1 MTKEQKPEA
10 TIKRGDAAE
19 IVAALKLSKLPYIKT
34 DYSQH
39 GTLRVSVRRHSK
51 TIRLK
56 SKPMTPDFYVE
67 YGVAVGELS
76 AVSPININFRRDTLA
91 WLIDDYMQSGR
102 FLALAESTRQVR
114 ARVLRQISDEFGDL
128 KYLQM
133 NRFDIEKIRSQKI
146 AEQKPH
152 AAEHRRKFLAQVFRH
167 ASITGL
173 TDADPFVGVEKAGD
187 NPALRAHT
195 HASTD
200 GTSYL
205 GHWTWTAAQVAKFF
219 DYWPPGTAPHICMSL
234 MLYLG
239 VRISDAQK
247 LGPRHETGGR
257 MVWTTEKRVGKERRG
272 VDMNLPILP
281 ELSQAIDAAR
291 KANIISLDNYVAT
304 RTGAA
309 FSQKSLSHWFSK
321 RARMAGLPHECT
333 AHGVR
338 KALATH
344 LAEKGATSAELKAT
358 FGWSTSKLADRY
370 TEQASKKD
378 LATSGLERMQN
389 VTVSPSDEKLSHL
402 TKNPQK

>member
-1 MTKEQKPEA
+1 MSPE
-10 TIKRGDAAE
+10 
-19 IVAALKLSKLPYIKT
+19 
-34 DYSQH
+34 
-39 GTLRVSVRRHSK
+39 
-51 TIRLK
+51 
-56 SKPMTPDFYVE
+56 FYVE
-67 YGVAVGELS
+67 YGIAVGELS
-76 AVSPININFRRDTLA
+76 SMAPINVAFRRDTLA
-91 WLIDDYMQSGR
+91 WLIDHYMRSGR
-102 FLALAESTRQVR
+102 YLALAENTRQVR

-167 ASITGL
+167 AQVSGL
-173 TDADPFVGVEKAGD
+173 IDTDPFVGLEKPSD

-195 HASTD
+195 HTSGD
-200 GTSYL
+200 GTRYS
-205 GHWTWTAAQVAKFF
+205 GHWTWTAEQVAQFF
-219 DYWPPGTAPHICMSL
+219 DYWPPGTPPHICMSL

-247 LGPRHETGGR
+247 LGPRHEAGDR

-281 ELSQAIDAAR
+281 ELSQAIAAAR
-291 KANIISLDNYVAT
+291 EANIISLDNYVAT

-321 RARMAGLPHECT
+321 RCRMAGLPRECT

-344 LAEKGATSAELKAT
+344 LAEKGATSSELKAT

-378 LATSGLERMQN
+378 LATSGLERLEN
-389 VTVSPSDEKLSHL
+389 VSVSPSDGKLSHL
-402 TKNPQK
+402 MTNPQK